1 MQKTLKQNPSKA
13 VIYESES
20 KSAARSHVQIIN
32 ENLIFDFD
40 TIKKLITRSLH
51 RNHKVFTS
59 GDCLLFL
66 LYSISS
72 IPMTP
77 MHLLYDA

>member
-1 MQKTLKQNPSKA
+1 MQKTLKQNLSKA

-40 TIKKLITRSLH
+40 TIKKLIT
-51 RNHKVFTS
+51 
-59 GDCLLFL
+59 
-66 LYSISS
+66 
-72 IPMTP
+72 
-77 MHLLYDA
+77 